1 LNTFKTQDVIKT
13 NNRLK
18 TLNGK
23 KVKFSIIT
31 VSYNSANSIAKTI
44 ESVLSQE
51 DVAVEYIL
59 IDGYSK
65 DGTQTIIEKYIS
77 KISIFVSETDYGIY
91 DAMNKG
97 LSFATGDIIG
107 ILNSDDV
114 YIDKFVL
121 KDIYETFQA
130 NPNIDGVYADLQYTN
145 PRNNNKIVR
154 HWVAGEFSPSN
165 FYKGWM
171 PPHPTV
177 FLKNAVYQRAGLFNL
192 NLKSAADYE
201 FLLRACLVHGTKLFY
216 LPRTIVNMSIGGQSN
231 ASILNRLRANQEDR
245 LAWKINNLRG
255 GYLASILK
263 PLRKIFQFTLK

>member
-1 LNTFKTQDVIKT
+1 MKI
-13 NNRLK
+13 
-18 TLNGK
+18 
-23 KVKFSIIT
+23 SIIT
-31 VSYNSANSIAKTI
+31 PTFNSSKTLQNTLLSIYNQTYSNI
-44 ESVLSQE
+44 EHIV
-51 DVAVEYIL
+51 
-59 IDGYSK
+59 IDGNSK
-65 DGTQTIIEKYIS
+65 DDTLQVIS
-77 KISIFVSETDYGIY
+77 KFEFKNRIILSEPDKGIY

-97 LSFATGDIIG
+97 IGKAKGEIIG
-107 ILNSDDV
+107 ILNSDDT
-114 YIDKFVL
+114 YTDSSVL
-121 KDIYETFQA
+121 AEIAKIFQA
-130 NPNIDGVYADLQYTN
+130 NPNIDGVYADLHYTN
-145 PRNNNKIVR
+145 PRNSNKIVR

-255 GYLASILK
+255 GFLASILK
-263 PLRKIFQFTLK
+263 PLRKIFQFTLKQLS